1 MIKFI
6 INMEL
11 QKIIIKYQNKN
22 LNSPIIVEG
31 INDIKSLK
39 KIHFPGKIINI
50 NRGKSLYNFSEY
62 ISNNYNNVILLTDF
76 DKKGIFLKNKI
87 KVYLNSMDIN
97 VDLKLWDYI
106 KNNCHIND
114 VESMP
119 ALLDN
124 NTI

>member
-1 MIKFI
+1 MI
-6 INMEL
+6 L
-11 QKIIIKYQNKN
+11 KYQNKN
-22 LNSPIIVEG
+22 LQNPIIVEG

-39 KIHFPGKIINI
+39 KINFTGNIINI

-62 ISNNYNNVILLTDF
+62 ISNGYNTVILLTDF

-87 KVYLNSMDIN
+87 ESYLNSMDIN
-97 VDLKLWDYI
+97 VDLQLWNYI

-124 NTI
+124 NIIK